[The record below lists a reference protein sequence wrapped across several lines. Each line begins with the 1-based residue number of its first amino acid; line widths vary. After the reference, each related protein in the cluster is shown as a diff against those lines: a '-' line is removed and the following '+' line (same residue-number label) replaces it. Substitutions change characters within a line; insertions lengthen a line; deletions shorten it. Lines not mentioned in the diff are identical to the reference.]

1 LFIVGVDVPDSHI
14 AKIHP
19 SVLCREMF
27 RDSGTAFPR
36 RSSTRTF
43 PPPAPKIRCHRV
55 ASYVVASLE
64 TDSHS
69 IKGSN
74 HPSRAKNL
82 NKTLAHPHGSIAYL
96 PFVPSD
102 RLKKQFSLISL
113 YFTFRF
119 W

>member
-43 PPPAPKIRCHRV
+43 PPPAPKIRCHR
-55 ASYVVASLE
+55 VASLE